1 MPVPLRSPEH
11 YEYNRHRSSGAWRL
25 WFHVGGFLAAAA
37 IVVIGVFWPEYI
49 ATTREPLPAQKIEN
63 NVYYPNCAAARAAN
77 AAPKHVGQP
86 GYRAEL
92 DADSDGVACEP
103 YLR

>member
-11 YEYNRHRSSGAWRL
+11 YKYNRHRSSGARRVWV
-25 WFHVGGFLAAAA
+25 HVGGFLAAAA
-37 IVVIGVFWPEYI
+37 IVVIGVLWPQHI
-49 ATTREPLPAQKIEN
+49 ATIQGPLPAQKIEN
-63 NVYYPNCAAARAAN
+63 SVYYPNCTAARAAN
-77 AAPKHVGQP
+77 SAPMHVGQP
-86 GYRAEL
+86 GYRPEL